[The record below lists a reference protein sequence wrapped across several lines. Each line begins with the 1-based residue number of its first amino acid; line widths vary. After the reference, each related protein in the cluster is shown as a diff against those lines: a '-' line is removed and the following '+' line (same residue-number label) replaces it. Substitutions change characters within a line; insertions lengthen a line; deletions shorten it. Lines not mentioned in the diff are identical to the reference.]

1 MITMITTIKL
11 ITQPSPHIVT
21 FISFFLSETL
31 NKELCK
37 SLHSTSDKL
46 PIFVVLKFTGRVI
59 KKGLLAGA
67 QETDICT

>member
-1 MITMITTIKL
+1 MKMYRGKYFNLLHTLTCTL
-11 ITQPSPHIVT
+11 E
-21 FISFFLSETL
+21 FISFLLSETL
-31 NKELCK
+31 NKELPK

-46 PIFVVLKFTGRVI
+46 PIFVVLKYTGRVI